1 MKEII
6 SWYNTKKKSIWRTI
20 TIVASILILIRVL
33 NSLAGISLREKQN
46 RNITTTE
53 KKITTNSIIIEG
65 EESTVSGEELSSE
78 QKNMLKALDQFGQY
92 CINGEI
98 DKAYNLLSDECKEE
112 MYRSEEY
119 FKSAYYDNVFK
130 GERKDISVENWVGN
144 TYKVR
149 FIEDALSTGAYDK
162 GSATQDY
169 ITIVKDENGENRLNI
184 NGYIGR
190 EKLNVSGTTGAVT
203 IKAIETNIYMN
214 YQTFTYE
221 IANKSD
227 KKIMLYEP
235 NILETMYISDD
246 KEIKYEPYMNELSKA
261 DLQIMPYETRKLTM
275 KYYNKYVSSKIIKNI
290 VFKRIILD
298 YERYAIPGDYY
309 YNYGIINIEI

>member
-20 TIVASILILIRVL
+20 IIIASILILIRVL
-33 NSLAGISLREKQN
+33 NSLAGLSLREKQN
-46 RNITTTE
+46 RGTSTTE

-78 QKNMLKALDQFGQY
+78 QTNMLRTLDKFGQY

-98 DKAYNLLSDECKEE
+98 GKAYNLLSDECKEE

-149 FIEDALSTGAYDK
+149 FIEDALSTGTYDK

-169 ITIVKDENGENRLNI
+169 ITIVKDENGNNKLNI

-190 EKLNVSGTTGAVT
+190 EKLNVSGTTGDVK
-203 IKAIETNIYMN
+203 IKAIETNIYMD

-227 KKIMLYEP
+227 KTIMLYEP
-235 NILETMYISDD
+235 NMVETMYISDS
-246 KEIKYEPYMNELSKA
+246 KGIKYEPYIQELSKA
-261 DLQIMPYETRKLTM
+261 DFKIMPYETRKLTM
-275 KYYNKYVSSKIIKNI
+275 KYYSKYVSSKTIKNI

-298 YERYAIPGDYY
+298 YEAYLIPGDYY
-309 YNYGIINIEI
+309 NNYGRIDIEI